1 MDWFFHFFLVV
12 TLSRRIVLDFP
23 LSHCYRIIAKPQGS
37 EKLELNF
44 ILLLGAQVRKIYFP
58 ASRVKSSSRDDFQM
72 VNEMPTN
79 EQMRVFR
86 IRSPTHRVFSL
97 FACGASGTERA
108 EASGKHRRS
117 ASRPS
122 AAVSFSLYSSFSLFR
137 KTFFTLIHSLIL
149 RANFDDSPRL
159 QNNGKSRRHSREEK
173 VSLISVLVIG
183 ARRRNFKLHR
193 AARDYSR
200 SRVRFSFNDLGD
212 DPQSSSREERK
223 ARNELKFNSSSE

>member
-1 MDWFFHFFLVV
+1 
-12 TLSRRIVLDFP
+12 
-23 LSHCYRIIAKPQGS
+23 
-37 EKLELNF
+37 
-44 ILLLGAQVRKIYFP
+44 
-58 ASRVKSSSRDDFQM
+58 
-72 VNEMPTN
+72 
-79 EQMRVFR
+79 MRSFR

-193 AARDYSR
+193 AAWDYSR
-200 SRVRFSFNDLGD
+200 SRVQRFSFNDLGD
-212 DPQSSSREERK
+212 DPQASSREERK
-223 ARNELKFNSSSE
+223 AGNELKFNSSSE